1 MPRLNSL
8 GAIILTP
15 VVALLLMAGVGL
27 FFLISNSVDNFANR
41 SISENLSSLA
51 RAAYEEADGEIDRCD
66 IKGLDCIHGAQKTIH
81 QMAVFERF
89 EDFARE
95 HEIGLIVEVDGTA
108 DFVTGMERAD
118 SEEILQLAPAVGAR
132 RLQLPNGD
140 ESYVRPIAFTPWNWR
155 LILVKDAKAFEALVA
170 EVRIIYV
177 GSALALLL
185 ITLVLVVWLRQALV
199 RPIYGIARDFGEG
212 RAPEYK
218 GIKELEFL
226 SSSIGGMMG
235 SLKAKTLHLETT
247 LQSMS
252 DGIAVFDADMRL
264 VAWNEQYV
272 RLYRYPRE
280 LMRPGVGFAD
290 IMRYNVDR
298 GDYGP
303 GDPEAK
309 LAEIVE
315 RARKLDPPRFEI
327 DRSDGTSTEMRRAPM
342 PDGGFVTTYTDI
354 TDRKQAARLEIAS
367 EAKSQ
372 FLENMSHDLRKPIT
386 AIIEDV
392 RLLLDSS
399 GDDFSENQRRNM
411 ENVQVSSNHLL
422 DMVDELL
429 EMSRIEAGQV
439 EVKPEEVAVE
449 TIVGQGLR
457 VIEPVAKAKGLS
469 VETEVEDG
477 LQALT
482 DPRLLS
488 RILMNLAGNAAEYTD
503 EGSISVRA
511 RRQGGNLEISVSDTG
526 VGIPEEKLEAI
537 FEKFQQIEPTA
548 GVMKPGMGLGL
559 GLAISREFA
568 HLLGG
573 EIVVESAPGRGSMFM
588 VSVPI
593 GLSETKK

>member
-8 GAIILTP
+8 GTIILTQ
-15 VVALLLMAGVGL
+15 VVAFLLISGGGL
-27 FFLISNSVDNFANR
+27 FFLISTSVDDFANR
-41 SISENLSSLA
+41 SIQENLSSLA

-66 IKGLDCIHGAQKTIH
+66 IKGLDCLRGAQKTIH

-89 EDFARE
+89 EDFARD
-95 HEIGLIVEVDGTA
+95 HGIGLIVDVEGVV
-108 DFVTGMERAD
+108 DFVTGMEGIE
-118 SEEILQLAPAVGAR
+118 SEAILQLVPAVDAQRLRLANGAK
-132 RLQLPNGD
+132 
-140 ESYVRPIAFTPWNWR
+140 SYVRTISFAPWNWR
-155 LILVKDAKAFEALVA
+155 LILVKDATVFEALVA
-170 EVRIIYV
+170 EVQIIYA
-177 GSALALLL
+177 GSAVALLL
-185 ITLVLVVWLRQALV
+185 ITLALVVWLRQVLV
-199 RPIYGIARDFGEG
+199 RPIYRIAGDFSEG

-226 SSSIGGMMG
+226 SNSIGGMMG

-272 RLYRYPRE
+272 RLYRYPPA

-290 IMRYNVDR
+290 IMRYNIDR

-303 GDPEAK
+303 GDPEAQ
-309 LAEIVE
+309 LTEIVE
-315 RARKLDPPRFEI
+315 RARKLDPPRFDI
-327 DRSDGTSTEMRRAPM
+327 DRSDGTSMEMHRAPM

-354 TDRKQAARLEIAS
+354 TDRKEAARLEIAN

-372 FLENMSHDLRKPIT
+372 FLQNMSHDLRKPIT

-392 RLLLDSS
+392 RLSLDRP
-399 GDDFSENQRRNM
+399 GERMPDDQRRNL

-422 DMVDELL
+422 GMVDELL
-429 EMSRIEAGQV
+429 EMSRIEAGQI

-449 TIVGQGLR
+449 SILEQGLR
-457 VIEPVAKAKGLS
+457 VIDPVAKVKGMS
-469 VETEVEDG
+469 VKTEVEDG
-477 LQALT
+477 LRVVT

-503 EGSISVRA
+503 EGSITICA
-511 RRQGGNLEISVSDTG
+511 RRQGECLEISVSDTG
-526 VGIPEEKLEAI
+526 VGIPTDKLAII
-537 FEKFQQIEPTA
+537 FEKFQQIEPAA
-548 GVMKPGMGLGL
+548 GLIKPGMGLGL

-573 EIVVESAPGRGSMFM
+573 RISVESVLGRGSVFT

-593 GLSETKK
+593 NFGEIKE